1 MATSPSA
8 LRRGAISLLFVGSGL
23 AALVYEVVWFQMLQ
37 LVVGSSSVSMG
48 VLLATFMGGTC
59 LGSFWFSRIVSP
71 RHHPLRVYA
80 MLEATIGVCA
90 LGLLVLVPLVGRL
103 YTAWAGMGSAS
114 FVLRGVVAAACLLPP
129 TVAMGATLPAI
140 GRWVETTPRGMSW
153 LGVFYA
159 GNAAGAVAGCLL
171 AGFYLLRLYDVV
183 AATVVAVG
191 VNALV
196 SVAAW
201 AIAARDDEP
210 ARAAVEPALSAS
222 VTTPIAARVGEPGS
236 PSSTAHDGGW
246 SRLVPFIAIAL
257 SGYCAL
263 SAEVVWTRYLSL
275 SFGATV
281 YTFGIIL
288 AVFLAALGVGSAV
301 GATLAA
307 RLRRPAIGL
316 GLAQVLTIPA
326 MWYSGVMLAR
336 VLPTL
341 TPTASVTPDA
351 WQVFAIDVG
360 RAVMAIWPGPLLWGA
375 SFPLSLAAAVGS
387 ERDGGRLVGRVYA
400 ANTVGAIVGALAS
413 SLVLIGLVGSRVTQQ
428 VMIAVAG
435 VSAMVVL
442 STALRGGP
450 GARSAHRWSRVP
462 TGVGV
467 VSAGVALAAIAS
479 VPPVPAMLVAYGR
492 NAAAWSG
499 HAGDIFFVGEGLQ
512 ASVAVSRQSDG
523 SLNYHNAGK
532 IQASSLPQDMRLQ
545 RMLGHLT
552 TIVPK
557 DARSVL
563 VIGCGAGVTAGAV
576 SVSPKVER
584 VTIAEIEPLVPAVV
598 SSYFASVNHD
608 VLRNPKVHV
617 RIDDARH
624 FLATTDEQFD
634 AITSDPLDPW
644 VKGAAALYTKEFFE
658 LAKSRLRPG
667 GVMTLFV
674 QLYESSPEAVKS
686 EIATFFEVFPNGLI
700 FGNTFDGRAED
711 TVLVG
716 AVGQPSLDVDAL
728 ESAYLEPSHA
738 VVRRSLGE
746 IGIYSIVDL
755 LGRYAGRAADLKPWL
770 ADAVITRDRNLRLQ
784 YLAGLG
790 LNQHL
795 GRDLYQQILDYRRYP
810 EDVFIA
816 REPNR
821 TWLRDAIMQVGE

>member
-1 MATSPSA
+1 MSSASTLSPTPPA
-8 LRRGAISLLFVGSGL
+8 APFMTVRRGAVLLLFVGSGL

-37 LVVGSSSVSMG
+37 LVVGSSSVSMA
-48 VLLATFMGGTC
+48 VLLATFMGGSC
-59 LGSFWFSRIVSP
+59 LGSVWLARLVSA

-80 MLEATIGVCA
+80 ALEAGIGACA
-90 LGLLVLVPLVGRL
+90 LLLLVLVPLIGRL
-103 YTAWAGMGSAS
+103 YTAWAGTGSVG
-114 FVLRGVVAAACLLPP
+114 FLLRGGVAAACLLPP
-129 TVAMGATLPAI
+129 TLAMGATLPAM
-140 GRWVETTPRGMSW
+140 GRWVETTPRGLSW
-153 LGVFYA
+153 LGLFYA
-159 GNAAGAVAGCLL
+159 GNTIGAVLGCLL

-183 AATVVAVG
+183 VATMAAVLVNVVVSVVAWRLATSDG
-191 VNALV
+191 DYAPAGRAEP
-196 SVAAW
+196 S
-201 AIAARDDEP
+201 ARRDLGLGLGP
-210 ARAAVEPALSAS
+210 LS
-222 VTTPIAARVGEPGS
+222 
-236 PSSTAHDGGW
+236 
-246 SRLVPFIAIAL
+246 AIAL

-263 SAEVVWTRYLSL
+263 SAEVVWTRYLAL

-288 AVFLAALGVGSAV
+288 AVFLAGLGLGSAI
-301 GATLAA
+301 GAVLAA
-307 RLRRPAIGL
+307 RVRRPAMGL
-316 GLAQVLTIPA
+316 GLAQLLTIPSI
-326 MWYSGVMLAR
+326 WYSGAVLAR

-341 TPTASVTPDA
+341 PPTVSLATDV
-351 WQVFAIDVG
+351 WHVFAIDVG
-360 RAVMAIWPGPLLWGA
+360 RAIVAILPGPLLWGA
-375 SFPLSLAAAVGS
+375 SFPLALAAVGGS

-400 ANTVGAIVGALAS
+400 ANTLGAIAGALVS
-413 SLVLIGLVGSRVTQQ
+413 SLVLIGTVGSQVTQQ
-428 VMIAVAG
+428 VMIAVAACAAFMAMG
-435 VSAMVVL
+435 IGPSARGLWLPAVSARHW
-442 STALRGGP
+442 SRI
-450 GARSAHRWSRVP
+450 GARVALASI
-462 TGVGV
+462 VG
-467 VSAGVALAAIAS
+467 GVALLAS
-479 VPPVPAMLVAYGR
+479 VNVPAVPAMLVAYGR
-492 NAAAWSG
+492 HAAAWAN

-512 ASVAVSRQSDG
+512 ASVAVSRQADG

-557 DARSVL
+557 EARSVL

-584 VTIAEIEPLVPAVV
+584 VTIAEIEPLVPTVV
-598 SSYFASVNHD
+598 SLHFSGVNHD
-608 VLRNPKVHV
+608 VLRNPKVRVH
-617 RIDDARH
+617 IDDARH
-624 FLATTDEQFD
+624 FLATTEEQFD

-658 LAKSRLRPG
+658 LAKSRLKPG

-686 EIATFFEVFPNGLI
+686 EIATFFEVFPHGLI

-716 AVGQPSLDVDAL
+716 TVGPLTLDVDAL
-728 ESAYLEPSHA
+728 ESAYLAPPHA
-738 VVRRSLGE
+738 AVRRSLGE

-755 LGRYAGRAADLKPWL
+755 LGRYAGRAVDLKPWL
-770 ADAVITRDRNLRLQ
+770 ADAAITRDRDLRLQ

-795 GRDLYQQILDYRRYP
+795 GRDLYQQILEYRRYP

-816 REPNR
+816 REPHE
-821 TWLRDAIMQVGE
+821 TWLRQAIEQNAE